1 MLGKECVEIFS
12 NFVWTSEGDRN
23 KIEAIEETFNAHCA
37 PSTSRHFNRFL
48 FIERK
53 QHEGETV
60 DEFYSDLKTLAK
72 NCDLGD
78 KEDSW
83 ITSMCVL
90 GLKDPHSKER
100 LMESEQ
106 SLEKRLQAARIAE
119 TSKQHMRSLKEEN
132 SRVENVDVVGRK
144 GLKSHWETPC
154 GNCGIRHAP
163 VSFPAGGMRCCKCGK
178 MNHFSR
184 MCRCPEGQK
193 KQVNTLDDCDSD
205 TEVILLGQLVQK
217 TRTGLKLSVLET
229 SKSCSN

>member
-37 PSTSRHFNRFL
+37 PSTSRHFIRFL

-60 DEFYSDLKTLAK
+60 DEFYSVLKTLAK

-90 GLKDPHSKER
+90 GLKDPHAKER
-100 LMESEQ
+100 LMEKEQ
-106 SLEKRLQAARIAE
+106 SLEKTLQAARIAE
-119 TSKQHMRSLKEEN
+119 TSKQHMRS
-132 SRVENVDVVGRK
+132 
-144 GLKSHWETPC
+144 
-154 GNCGIRHAP
+154 
-163 VSFPAGGMRCCKCGK
+163 
-178 MNHFSR
+178 
-184 MCRCPEGQK
+184 
-193 KQVNTLDDCDSD
+193 
-205 TEVILLGQLVQK
+205 
-217 TRTGLKLSVLET
+217 
-229 SKSCSN
+229 